1 MDIIS
6 GVPLTPVNIRVSL
19 GAAMDGLGPKLT
31 DVEPK
36 MTDLGSKMNRRL
48 ENNIGGAF
56 DNDIFRKTYI
66 DRPVFIKL
74 TAQP

>member
-1 MDIIS
+1 MSHYSSSLHVDIIS

-36 MTDLGSKMNRRL
+36 MTDLMNRRL
-48 ENNIGGAF
+48 EDNIGGAF
-56 DNDIFRKTYI
+56 NNDIFRKT
-66 DRPVFIKL
+66 
-74 TAQP
+74 